1 MTTGATDSPAS
12 LYGSASLAFG
22 ILGLI
27 TAVLV
32 SYVGIA
38 FPVLFGA
45 LGVTFGALGLARRLH
60 RVRCT
65 VGLVTGALALLYFVL
80 LLATFGG

>member
-12 LYGSASLAFG
+12 LYGNASLAFG
-22 ILGLI
+22 VLGLI
-27 TAVLV
+27 TAVLG

-45 LGVTFGALGLARRLH
+45 LGVTLGALGLAKRLH
-60 RVRCT
+60 RVRCM
-65 VGLVTGALALLYFVL
+65 VGLATGAMALLYFVF

>member
-22 ILGLI
+22 VLGLI

-45 LGVTFGALGLARRLH
+45 LGVTFGALGLAKRLH

-65 VGLVTGALALLYFVL
+65 VGLATGALALLYFVF